1 MRFPSS
7 RWFLM
12 MRGLLEVE
20 GSQELEGRRFS
31 KGIGSYMLEVSRR
44 QEEQGF
50 QDVCGA
56 RSFPGNMMFP
66 GGKRQLESKGF
77 LGDIVPRRQ
86 KVKSRRFLGD
96 MMFPGDKKQRRGGIQ
111 EIYDISRRWKIQN
124 RRFPGDRQFRIGG
137 FQEIESLE
145 YEVPR
150 RYDVPRRYKIKR
162 RRFPGEKRN
171 KGSRIQKVE
180 SRCLGNIV
188 HWRQKVQNI
197 QEICRRDM
205 MLPGV
210 AGRKLKVSTFSE
222 NIWNKKIF

>member
-7 RWFLM
+7 RRLQK

-50 QDVCGA
+50 QDVYGA
-56 RSFPGNMMFP
+56 RRFP
-66 GGKRQLESKGF
+66 GGKRQLESKRF

-86 KVKSRRFLGD
+86 KVESKRFLGD

-111 EIYDISRRWKIQN
+111 EIYDVSRRQKIQN

-137 FQEIESLE
+137 FQEI
-145 YEVPR
+145 
-150 RYDVPRRYKIKR
+150 
-162 RRFPGEKRN
+162 
-171 KGSRIQKVE
+171 
-180 SRCLGNIV
+180 
-188 HWRQKVQNI
+188 
-197 QEICRRDM
+197 
-205 MLPGV
+205 
-210 AGRKLKVSTFSE
+210 
-222 NIWNKKIF
+222 